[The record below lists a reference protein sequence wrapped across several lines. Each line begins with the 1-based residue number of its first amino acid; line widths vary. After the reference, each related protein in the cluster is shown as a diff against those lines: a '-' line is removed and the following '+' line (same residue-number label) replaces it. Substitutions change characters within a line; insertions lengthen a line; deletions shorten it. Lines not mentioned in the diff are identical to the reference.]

1 MNDAASKQGSHSID
15 SLEELCAHALELE
28 HESAGRFHQLADS
41 MEVHHNAEVA
51 GLFREL
57 GKLSEAHAAAI
68 EARAQGLEL
77 PRIPPWEF
85 KWNCPDGPES
95 HCLDDDVNY
104 LMTSTQALRLALFN
118 EQQAHAFYQSIAD
131 RSCDVQV
138 RELAAEMAAEEAEH
152 AGLLAE
158 WLEREG
164 AEDGSEQDGP
174 AEDLDP
180 PNVPE

>member
-1 MNDAASKQGSHSID
+1 M
-15 SLEELCAHALELE
+15 ELE

-57 GKLSEAHAAAI
+57 AQLSEAHAAAI
-68 EARAQGLEL
+68 EARAHGLAL

-95 HCLDDDVNY
+95 HCLDEEVNY
-104 LMTSTQALRLALFN
+104 LMTATQALRVALFN
-118 EQQAHAFYQSIAD
+118 EEQARAFYQGIAD
-131 RSCDVQV
+131 HTGDVRV
-138 RELAAEMAAEEAEH
+138 RDLAAEMAAEEREH
-152 AGLLAE
+152 VRLLNE
-158 WLEREG
+158 WLERQPPDLE
-164 AEDGSEQDGP
+164 P
-174 AEDLDP
+174 ADDLDP